1 MPKRTVRGLL
11 IDSGD
16 TVREVAA
23 YLHIT
28 PEVMS
33 RKLNGKSQWKQ
44 NEIKLLILRYHLSA
58 DEAMEI
64 FFDIVAATPHDQEED
79 S

>member
-16 TVREVAA
+16 AVRDVAA
-23 YLHIT
+23 YLGIT

-33 RKLNGKSQWKQ
+33 RKLGGKTPWKQ
-44 NEIKLLILRYHLSA
+44 REIKALIIRYHLSA
-58 DEAMEI
+58 EEALEI
-64 FFDIVAATPHDQEED
+64 FFDVVPDHTT
-79 S
+79 

>member
-33 RKLNGKSQWKQ
+33 RKLSGKSDWKQ
-44 NEIKLLILRYHLSA
+44 REIKALIIRYHLSA
-58 DEAMEI
+58 DDVMEI
-64 FFDIVAATPHDQEED
+64 FFDIMPDHTT
-79 S
+79 